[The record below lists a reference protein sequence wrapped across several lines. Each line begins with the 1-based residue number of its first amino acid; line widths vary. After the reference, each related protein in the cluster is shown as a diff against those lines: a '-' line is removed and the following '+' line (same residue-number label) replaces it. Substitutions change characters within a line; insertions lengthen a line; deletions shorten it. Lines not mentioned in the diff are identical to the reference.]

1 MILSLGLILILGFI
15 IGWLLSKIKIPG
27 LVGMIIVGLLI
38 GPYCL
43 GLIDEKILSISTEL
57 RQVALVI
64 ILTRSGLN
72 LDIDSLRKIG
82 RPAILMSFIPATL
95 EIIGTTLISQLLL
108 EITIFESI
116 LLGTVLAAVSPAVV
130 SPRMIKLI
138 EERFGE
144 NHQVPKLI
152 LAGSSVDDIYVIVL
166 FYTFLGLVG
175 NNTFDFV
182 SITMIPVTIILGVL
196 LGIIVGLILSYIL
209 KKTNFKTAINI
220 LIIISSSFLMIG
232 LENMLKDYISI
243 SSLLGI
249 MVTGIVLLFRNK
261 EKAKQ
266 LSDGYNNLWIFFEII
281 LFVLVGATVD
291 FSYAINNGLIAILI
305 LIIGLLFRTLG
316 VLLCLIKTKLT
327 FKERLF
333 TILAYI
339 PKATVQASI
348 GGIALS
354 LGLSCG
360 SIILTVSVIS
370 ILITAPIGAIL
381 IDNLSS
387 KLLDRT
393 DL

>member
-72 LDIDSLRKIG
+72 LDIDSLKKIG

-95 EIIGTTLISQLLL
+95 EIIGVALISQLLL
-108 EITIFESI
+108 EITIVESI

-152 LAGSSVDDIYVIVL
+152 LSGSSVDDIYVIVL

-305 LIIGLLFRTLG
+305 LMIGLLFRTLG

>member
-1 MILSLGLILILGFI
+1 MILSIGLILILGFI

-220 LIIISSSFLMIG
+220 LIIISFSFLMIG
-232 LENMLKDYISI
+232 LENILKDYISI

-249 MVTGIVLLFRNK
+249 MVVGIVLLFRNK

>member
-1 MILSLGLILILGFI
+1 MIFSIGLILILGFI

-72 LDIDSLRKIG
+72 LDIDSLKKIG

-95 EIIGTTLISQLLL
+95 EIIGITLISQLLL

-291 FSYAINNGLIAILI
+291 FSYAINNGLMAILI

>member
-1 MILSLGLILILGFI
+1 MIFSIGLILILGFI

-72 LDIDSLRKIG
+72 LDIDSLKKIG

-95 EIIGTTLISQLLL
+95 EIIGITLISQLLL

-175 NNTFDFV
+175 NNAFDFV

-196 LGIIVGLILSYIL
+196 LGIIVGFILSYIL
-209 KKTNFKTAINI
+209 KKTNFKTTINI

-249 MVTGIVLLFRNK
+249 MVIGIILLFRNK
-261 EKAKQ
+261 EQAKQ

-305 LIIGLLFRTLG
+305 LMIGLLFRTLG

>member
-95 EIIGTTLISQLLL
+95 EIIGVALISQLLL

-152 LAGSSVDDIYVIVL
+152 LSGSSVDDIYVIVL

-327 FKERLF
+327 FKERMF

>member
-64 ILTRSGLN
+64 RLTRSGLN
-72 LDIDSLRKIG
+72 LDIDSLKKIG

-95 EIIGTTLISQLLL
+95 EIIGVALISQLLL

-348 GGIALS
+348 GGIALT

>member
-1 MILSLGLILILGFI
+1 MILSVGLILIFGFV
-15 IGWLLSKIKIPG
+15 IGWLLSKFRIPG
-27 LVGMIIVGLLI
+27 LVGMIIVGLII

-43 GLIDEKILSISTEL
+43 GLIDEKVLSISTEL
-57 RQVALVI
+57 RQIALVVI
-64 ILTRSGLN
+64 MTRSGLN
-72 LDIDSLRKIG
+72 LDIDSLKKIG
-82 RPAILMSFIPATL
+82 RPAILMSFVPATF
-95 EIIGTTLISQLLL
+95 EIIGVTLISQLLL
-108 EITIFESI
+108 DITILESV

-166 FYTFLGLVG
+166 FYVFLGLVQ

-182 SITMIPVTIILGVL
+182 SISMIPITIILGIL
-196 LGIIVGLILSYIL
+196 LGVIVGLILSYIL
-209 KKTNFKTAINI
+209 RKTNFKTPVNI
-220 LIIISSSFLMIG
+220 LIILSSSFLMIG

-249 MVTGIVLLFRNK
+249 MVMGIVLLFINK
-261 EKAKQ
+261 EKANE
-266 LSDGYNNLWIFFEII
+266 LSNGYNNIWIFFEII

-291 FSYAINNGLIAILI
+291 FNYAINNGLIAILI
-305 LIIGLLFRTLG
+305 LVVGLLFRTIG
-316 VLLCLIKTKLT
+316 VMICLIKTNLT
-327 FKERLF
+327 FKERVF

-360 SIILTVSVIS
+360 SIIITVSVIA

-381 IDNLSS
+381 IDNLSD
-387 KLLDRT
+387 KLLNISNT
-393 DL
+393 

>member
-43 GLIDEKILSISTEL
+43 GLIDEKILSISKEL
-57 RQVALVI
+57 RQLALVI

-72 LDIDSLRKIG
+72 LDIDSLKKIG

-95 EIIGTTLISQLLL
+95 EIIGITLISQLLL

-261 EKAKQ
+261 EKAKE

-291 FSYAINNGLIAILI
+291 FSYAINNGLMAILI

-348 GGIALS
+348 GGIALT

>member
-1 MILSLGLILILGFI
+1 MIFSIGLILILGFI

-72 LDIDSLRKIG
+72 LDIDSLKKIG

-95 EIIGTTLISQLLL
+95 EIIGITLISQLLL

-305 LIIGLLFRTLG
+305 LMIGLLFRTLG

>member
-1 MILSLGLILILGFI
+1 MIFSIGLILILGFI

-72 LDIDSLRKIG
+72 LDIDSLKKIG

-144 NHQVPKLI
+144 KHQVPKLI

-175 NNTFDFV
+175 NNAFDFV

-196 LGIIVGLILSYIL
+196 LGIIVGFILSYIL
-209 KKTNFKTAINI
+209 KKTNFKTTINI

-249 MVTGIVLLFRNK
+249 MVIGIILLFRNK
-261 EKAKQ
+261 EQAKQ

-305 LIIGLLFRTLG
+305 LMIGLLFRTLG

>member
-95 EIIGTTLISQLLL
+95 EIIGVALISQLLL

-220 LIIISSSFLMIG
+220 LIIISFSFLMIG

>member
-261 EKAKQ
+261 EKAKE

-291 FSYAINNGLIAILI
+291 FSYAINNGLMAILI

>member
-305 LIIGLLFRTLG
+305 LMIGLLFRTLG

>member
-72 LDIDSLRKIG
+72 LDIDSLKKIG

-95 EIIGTTLISQLLL
+95 EIIGITLISQLLL

-249 MVTGIVLLFRNK
+249 MVTGIVLLFMNK

-291 FSYAINNGLIAILI
+291 FSYAINNGLMAILI

>member
-1 MILSLGLILILGFI
+1 MIFSIGLILILGFI

-72 LDIDSLRKIG
+72 LDIDSLKKIG

-95 EIIGTTLISQLLL
+95 EIIGVALISQLLL

-291 FSYAINNGLIAILI
+291 FSYAINNGLMAILI

>member
-1 MILSLGLILILGFI
+1 MIFSIGLILILGFI

-72 LDIDSLRKIG
+72 LDIDSLKKIG

-291 FSYAINNGLIAILI
+291 FSYAINNGLMAILI

>member
-291 FSYAINNGLIAILI
+291 FSYAINNGLMDILI

>member
-305 LIIGLLFRTLG
+305 LMIGLLFRTLG

-327 FKERLF
+327 FKERIF

>member
-108 EITIFESI
+108 EITIVESI

-261 EKAKQ
+261 EKAKE

-291 FSYAINNGLIAILI
+291 FSYAINNGLMAILI

-327 FKERLF
+327 FKERMF

>member
-220 LIIISSSFLMIG
+220 LIIISPSFLMIG

-261 EKAKQ
+261 EKAKE

-305 LIIGLLFRTLG
+305 LMIGLLFRTLG

>member
-57 RQVALVI
+57 RQVSLVI

-327 FKERLF
+327 FKERMF

-348 GGIALS
+348 GGIALT

-387 KLLDRT
+387 KLLDRI

>member
-95 EIIGTTLISQLLL
+95 EIIGVALISQLLL

-152 LAGSSVDDIYVIVL
+152 LSGSSVDDIYVIVL

-305 LIIGLLFRTLG
+305 LIIGLLFRTVG

-327 FKERLF
+327 FKERMF

>member
-1 MILSLGLILILGFI
+1 MIFSIGLILILGFI

-72 LDIDSLRKIG
+72 LDIDSLKKIG

-95 EIIGTTLISQLLL
+95 EIIGITLISQLLL

-144 NHQVPKLI
+144 KHQVPKLI

-175 NNTFDFV
+175 NNAFDFV

-305 LIIGLLFRTLG
+305 LMIGLLFRTLG

>member
-1 MILSLGLILILGFI
+1 MIFSLGLILILGFI

-27 LVGMIIVGLLI
+27 LFGKIIVGLLI

-72 LDIDSLRKIG
+72 LDIDSLKKIG

-95 EIIGTTLISQLLL
+95 EIIGVALISQLLL

>member
-108 EITIFESI
+108 EITIVESI

-291 FSYAINNGLIAILI
+291 FSYAINNGLMAILI

>member
-1 MILSLGLILILGFI
+1 MIFSIGLILILGFI

-72 LDIDSLRKIG
+72 LDIDSLKKIG

-108 EITIFESI
+108 EITMFESI

-144 NHQVPKLI
+144 KHQVPKLI

-175 NNTFDFV
+175 NNAFDFV

-196 LGIIVGLILSYIL
+196 LGIIVGFILSYIL
-209 KKTNFKTAINI
+209 KKTNFKTTINI

-249 MVTGIVLLFRNK
+249 MVIGIILLFRNK
-261 EKAKQ
+261 EQAKQ

-305 LIIGLLFRTLG
+305 LMIGLLFRTLG

-370 ILITAPIGAIL
+370 ILITTPIGAIL

>member
-1 MILSLGLILILGFI
+1 MIFSIGLILILGFI

-72 LDIDSLRKIG
+72 LDIDSLKKIG

-144 NHQVPKLI
+144 KHQVPKLI

-175 NNTFDFV
+175 NNAFDFV

-249 MVTGIVLLFRNK
+249 MVIGIILLFRNK
-261 EKAKQ
+261 EQAKQ

-291 FSYAINNGLIAILI
+291 FSYAINNGLMAILI

-348 GGIALS
+348 GGIALT

>member
-291 FSYAINNGLIAILI
+291 FSYAINNGLMAILI

-348 GGIALS
+348 GGIALT

>member
-291 FSYAINNGLIAILI
+291 FSYAINNGLMAILI

>member
-1 MILSLGLILILGFI
+1 M
-15 IGWLLSKIKIPG
+15 LLSKIKIPG

-72 LDIDSLRKIG
+72 LDIDSLKKIG

-196 LGIIVGLILSYIL
+196 LGIIVGFILSYIL
-209 KKTNFKTAINI
+209 KKTNFKTTINI

-249 MVTGIVLLFRNK
+249 MVIGIILLFRNK
-261 EKAKQ
+261 EQAKQ

-305 LIIGLLFRTLG
+305 LMIGLLFRTLG

>member
-95 EIIGTTLISQLLL
+95 EIIGITLISQLLL

-152 LAGSSVDDIYVIVL
+152 LSGSSVDDIYVIVL

-305 LIIGLLFRTLG
+305 LIIGLLFRTVG

-327 FKERLF
+327 FKERMF

>member
-108 EITIFESI
+108 EITIVESI

-305 LIIGLLFRTLG
+305 LMIGLLFRTLG

>member
-95 EIIGTTLISQLLL
+95 EIIGITLISQLLL

-261 EKAKQ
+261 EKAKK

>member
-1 MILSLGLILILGFI
+1 MIFSIGLILILGFI

-72 LDIDSLRKIG
+72 LDIDSLKKIG

-144 NHQVPKLI
+144 KHQVPKLI

-305 LIIGLLFRTLG
+305 LMIGLLFRTLG

>member
-15 IGWLLSKIKIPG
+15 IGWLSSKIKIPG

-72 LDIDSLRKIG
+72 LDIDSLKKIG

-95 EIIGTTLISQLLL
+95 EIIGTTLINQLLL

-261 EKAKQ
+261 EKAKE

-291 FSYAINNGLIAILI
+291 FSYAINNGLMAILI

>member
-108 EITIFESI
+108 EITIVESI

-291 FSYAINNGLIAILI
+291 FSCAINNGLIAILI
-305 LIIGLLFRTLG
+305 LMIGLLFRTLG